1 MKGMTQR
8 SPSIVVVGAGVAG
21 LAAAK
26 KLKEYGFDDVT
37 VLEASEKVGG
47 RVSTATIGSACVET
61 GAQYIHGASDKNPVY
76 CLLKKSGLLSQ
87 VPEVGSEIFYNNKG
101 QEVDADVATRVYEAG
116 EGILRY
122 RGSSTGKSLG
132 EHLAEKTKDVIDSL
146 EDNDRKI
153 RMQSVF
159 ALVGKDMLIDIGASD
174 LHSVSL
180 DSWQYYTNMG
190 DSLNVPGLM
199 YRLVDMLSEDFPK
212 ERLLLKREVSKIKWD
227 GSFSAGKDMRAP
239 PSDESLSA
247 HTEAV
252 SEGNV
257 RHYPICIVC
266 ENGEEIL
273 ADHVIVTVSLG
284 CLKAQAL
291 NLFSPSLP
299 AEKMEVINKLCF
311 GNIAKIFLE
320 YEQAFWEDG
329 IGTFSLIYEDDS
341 PTSVSTN
348 KTQWLKNIQLF
359 SVLRPKERF
368 GNILIGWCPGDV
380 ADLIETKTEEE
391 LSSAITEH
399 LRMFF
404 GKSDIPLP
412 KSVLSTKWRS
422 NRFIKGTYTYLPVGV
437 DGQVM
442 DTLAQPLMSSHRPDE
457 NLQVMFAGEATMKT
471 LYGTVHGAL
480 LSGHREADRLAAHY
494 KKDPPSTAS
503 LDKQV

>member
-26 KLKEYGFDDVT
+26 RLKEYGFDDVT

-47 RVSTATIGSACVET
+47 RVAAATIGSACVDT
-61 GAQYIHGASDKNPVY
+61 GAQYIHGATDENPVY
-76 CLLKKSGLLSQ
+76 CLLKNSGLLSQ
-87 VPEVGSEIFYNNKG
+87 VSEDGSEKFYNNKR
-101 QEVDADVATRVYEAG
+101 QEVDADVATRVYKIG
-116 EGILRY
+116 EDILRY
-122 RGSSTGKSLG
+122 HGSSTGKSLG
-132 EHLAEKTKDVIDSL
+132 EHFAEKTKAVIDSS
-146 EDNDRKI
+146 EDDEMKI
-153 RMQSVF
+153 RMQNVF

-180 DSWQYYTNMG
+180 DSWEYYTNMG
-190 DSLNVPGLM
+190 EDLDVPGLM
-199 YRLVDMLSEDFPK
+199 FRLVDMLLEDFPK
-212 ERLLLKREVSKIKWD
+212 ERLLMKREVSKIKWD
-227 GSFSAGKDMRAP
+227 GSFSAVKDVPAP

-257 RHYPICIVC
+257 RQYPVCIVC

-273 ADHVIVTVSLG
+273 TDHVIVTVSLG
-284 CLKAQAL
+284 FLKAQAL

-329 IGTFSLIYEDDS
+329 VGTFSFIYEDDS

-348 KTQWLKNIQLF
+348 TTQWLKNIQLF

-368 GNILIGWCPGDV
+368 GNILIGWCPGDI
-380 ADLIETKTEEE
+380 ADLIETMTEED

-404 GKSDIPLP
+404 GKSDIPPP
-412 KSVLSTKWRS
+412 KSVHSTKWGS
-422 NRFIKGTYTYLPVGV
+422 NRFIKGSYTYLPVGV
-437 DGQVM
+437 NGQVM
-442 DTLAQPLMSSHRPDE
+442 DTLAQPLMGSHRPTV
-457 NLQVMFAGEATMKT
+457 NLQVMFAGEATMKS

-480 LSGHREADRLAAHY
+480 LSGHREADRLAKHY
-494 KKDPPSTAS
+494 NKDPPSTAS